1 MAIFNVNE
9 SSLSEY
15 LNEHGGAHNKYVKM
29 IADKDKKLKN
39 REEAFR
45 NIGTDAANEKADKA
59 TRERNK
65 LANNNLKYIDDYG
78 NDYISNVYKK
88 KKEDEKSGKTVNY
101 IQKNQRTSYA
111 EGKKR
116 FKRDFGG
123 KSKDTTNTNDR
134 KPGTYLAAQKKLRE
148 AAEYILTVLDESEK
162 KIDNKELNNAF
173 KNVVK
178 SKAKELFNKGKVV
191 DIDSLPDNND
201 NYIKDKIKNKLNK

>member
-1 MAIFNVNE
+1 MAIFSIND
-9 SSLSEY
+9 SSLGEY
-15 LNEHGGAHNKYVKM
+15 LNEHGGAHNKYAKM

-59 TRERNK
+59 RRERNE
-65 LANNNLKYIDDYG
+65 LADKNLKYIDDYG

-101 IQKNQRTSYA
+101 FQKNQRTSYA

-116 FKRDFGG
+116 FKRDFGS

-134 KPGTYLAAQKKLRE
+134 RPGTYLAAQKKLRE
-148 AAEYILTVLDESEK
+148 AAEYILSVLDETEYT
-162 KIDNKELNNAF
+162 E
-173 KNVVK
+173 
-178 SKAKELFNKGKVV
+178 
-191 DIDSLPDNND
+191 
-201 NYIKDKIKNKLNK
+201 Y